1 MKYLNKLMSLIMILV
16 LILGLYGCGN
26 KTPSNVVDETLD
38 SIKSGK
44 NKVFSQVINSKV
56 GDSGK
61 NSDTEQVYS
70 KSMSKFM
77 DSIKKITYKVN
88 SETIDNDIAKVN
100 VTLNGPDFE
109 AVLSQFMDKAS
120 TDALSGNAINNEET
134 DTKYDEML
142 SEALDNAEPCERT
155 MDIELIKDDKGWKIK
170 NENDLL
176 KLVADIDTSVFNNT
190 FD

>member
-1 MKYLNKLMSLIMILV
+1 MKYLNKLMSLLMILV
-16 LILGLYGCGN
+16 LTVGMYGCGI
-26 KTPSNVVDETLD
+26 KTPSKAVEETLD

-56 GDSGK
+56 GGSGK
-61 NSDTEQVYS
+61 NSDTEQGYS

-88 SETIDNDIAKVN
+88 SETIDNDTAKVN

-109 AVLSQFMDKAS
+109 AVLSQFMEKAS
-120 TDALSGNAINNEET
+120 TDAISGNAINNEET
-134 DTKYDEML
+134 DAKYDEML

-155 MDIELIKDDKGWKIK
+155 MDIELVKDDKGWKIK

-176 KLVADIDTSVFNNT
+176 KLVANIDPSVFNNT

>member
-44 NKVFSQVINSKV
+44 NKVFSQVINGKV

-61 NSDTEQVYS
+61 NSDTEQGYS

-88 SETIDNDIAKVN
+88 SETIDNDTAKVN

-142 SEALDNAEPCERT
+142 SEALNNAEPCERT

-176 KLVADIDTSVFNNT
+176 KLVANIDTSVFNNT

>member
-44 NKVFSQVINSKV
+44 NKVFSQVINSRV

-61 NSDTEQVYS
+61 SSGAEQEYS

-77 DSIKKITYKVN
+77 ESIKKITYKIN
-88 SETIDNDIAKVN
+88 SETIDNDTSKVN

-109 AVLSQFMDKAS
+109 AVLSQFMEKAS
-120 TDALSGNAINNEET
+120 TDAFSGNAINNEET
-134 DTKYDEML
+134 DAKYDEML

-176 KLVADIDTSVFNNT
+176 KLVANIDSSVFNNT

>member
-1 MKYLNKLMSLIMILV
+1 MILV
-16 LILGLYGCGN
+16 LTAGMYGCGG

-109 AVLSQFMDKAS
+109 AVLSQFMEKAS
-120 TDALSGNAINNEET
+120 TDAFSGNAINNEET

-170 NENDLL
+170 KENDLL
-176 KLVADIDTSVFNNT
+176 KLVANIDTSVFNNT